1 MLILRLGSRFPFW
14 TSPINSFARRR
25 APPNYYI
32 PRAEVIC
39 RLSTEQTMARIYHL
53 LPHSGA
59 LEKFRE
65 DGVQLS
71 YLGARLKPQY
81 RARGCTYDY

>member
-1 MLILRLGSRFPFW
+1 
-14 TSPINSFARRR
+14 
-25 APPNYYI
+25 
-32 PRAEVIC
+32 
-39 RLSTEQTMARIYHL
+39 MARIYHL

-81 RARGCTYDY
+81 RARGCTSDY

>member
-1 MLILRLGSRFPFW
+1 
-14 TSPINSFARRR
+14 
-25 APPNYYI
+25 
-32 PRAEVIC
+32 
-39 RLSTEQTMARIYHL
+39 MARIYHL
-53 LPHSGA
+53 LPHGGA

-81 RARGCTYDY
+81 RARGCTSDY